1 MQNRMRVL
9 VAAALVVA
17 LIVGGFAGMAYQ
29 KEQPVEVSVEW
40 YNSTDD
46 TASFD
51 TSYLRTEKGMITIV
65 PDRNVT
71 YYNVILSQVDKVN

>member
-1 MQNRMRVL
+1 MQNKVKVL

-17 LIVGGFAGMAYQ
+17 LFVGGFAGMAYQ

-40 YNSTDD
+40 YNSTDN

-51 TSYLRTEKGMITIV
+51 TDYLRTEKGMITIV

-71 YYNVILSQVDKVN
+71 YYNVILSQVDKKN

>member
-1 MQNRMRVL
+1 MQNKVKVL

-17 LIVGGFAGMAYQ
+17 LLAGVIVGAEWQ
-29 KEQPVEVSVEW
+29 KVQPVEVSVSW
-40 YNSTDD
+40 YNATDN